1 MVNKEITIQ
10 NVFDS
15 IPRVSAYQYWICTLC
30 FLFVFLESFDQTI
43 IGVAVPKIAD
53 FLHTKPGALGFAMSA
68 SLAGSIVGAVVLGM
82 LADRFGRK
90 WMLFLCAVLFGL
102 FTLLTVFITS
112 VEQLAI
118 YRFFAGIGIGG
129 AVPNAVAF
137 GSEYAPSRLRKTFA
151 ATMYAGAPVGATLAG
166 LVAAFS
172 IPAYGW
178 QSLFLL
184 GGIVPLIIA
193 LVAMV
198 FLPES
203 LEFLA
208 SKGSN
213 QQKIRKIV
221 IRVVPAVGRDQD
233 YRFTLSEVKLPGVPA
248 KHLFTGG
255 RALTTILLWIA
266 MAGGLYLLY
275 VLVSWAP
282 TLLHKSGATVVQ
294 YSIAFAALNFG
305 AAIGFFLV
313 GRLMDMGNPFR
324 ILQIA
329 YILSFLSLVV
339 FGLLAGGSLLT
350 VAAISVIC
358 GFFVNGS
365 SAGLLAVATVSY
377 PADIRGTAVG
387 WAYAVAKFGGMLAP
401 VVGGFL
407 LTLGWTVKSICGV
420 NALVALLVALLVLIL
435 GGRVAVYVTSPKLS
449 AA

>member
-1 MVNKEITIQ
+1 
-10 NVFDS
+10 
-15 IPRVSAYQYWICTLC
+15 
-30 FLFVFLESFDQTI
+30 
-43 IGVAVPKIAD
+43 
-53 FLHTKPGALGFAMSA
+53 MSA

-102 FTLLTVFITS
+102 FTLLTVFITN
-112 VEQLAI
+112 VGQLAI
-118 YRFFAGIGIGG
+118 YRFLAGIGIGG

-137 GSEYAPSRLRKTFA
+137 GSEYAPTRLRKTFA
-151 ATMYAGAPVGATLAG
+151 VTMYAGAPVGATLAG
-166 LVAAFS
+166 LVAAFF

-193 LVAMV
+193 LTTMA

-213 QQKIRKIV
+213 QQRIRTIV
-221 IRVVPAVGRDQD
+221 ARVAPAVGKDQD
-233 YRFTLSEVKLPGVPA
+233 YRFIPSEVKLPGVPA

-282 TLLHKSGATVVQ
+282 TLLQKSGATVVQ

-305 AAIGFFLV
+305 AAVGYISV
-313 GRLMDMGNPFR
+313 GRFMDMRNPFR
-324 ILQIA
+324 VLQVV
-329 YILSFLSLVV
+329 YVLSFISLVV

-365 SAGLLAVATVSY
+365 FAGLLAIATVSY
-377 PADIRGTAVG
+377 PADIRGTAIG

-401 VVGGFL
+401 IVGGFL
-407 LTLGWTVKSICGV
+407 LTLGWTVRGV
-420 NALVALLVALLVLIL
+420 CSLNALVALLVALVILII
-435 GGRVAVYVTSPKLS
+435 GARVAAYAMSPKVKV
-449 AA
+449 A